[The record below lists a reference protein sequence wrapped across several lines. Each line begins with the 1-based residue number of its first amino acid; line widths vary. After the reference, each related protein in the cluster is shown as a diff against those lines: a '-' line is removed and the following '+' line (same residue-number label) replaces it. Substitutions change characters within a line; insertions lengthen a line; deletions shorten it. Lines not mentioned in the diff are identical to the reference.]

1 MTHKQIEKII
11 AVMGANNVRYNKKF
25 DIMLDLGF
33 YSDAA
38 ESLAE
43 EICGKLSE
51 ICEVADN
58 AGFNPAL
65 KKAAVKLVNM
75 VLKCGDEKITVAGLT
90 KLQQEYRKFAST
102 IKLPEVTKQPTVAAP
117 SAGAEVVTEYNC
129 RRCGG
134 ALLQKGEAQ
143 LKCKYCGSTYDMDS
157 VLEDTKK
164 MHDMFDTPQ
173 RETVNNLI
181 KNLYDAVNAEYVSSE
196 DVKNACLELKK
207 HIPDDFR
214 ANFYLTVIGNNIKDI
229 NAAIRAV
236 DVNRYYDDIEA
247 MVKFLIKSLETE
259 FLLEL
264 NNLIERAYKNRN
276 IMLYGKYATEIS
288 QQADKVAAGV
298 YSTKLPREVFVAYS
312 SKDMQH
318 VSELVEVLERQGLN
332 CFVAAR
338 NLRHG
343 KGSVED
349 YESAIKEAIDNCK
362 TIVFVSTTNSRS
374 FGCDAIKIELP
385 YVKKHDLENSPLEYR
400 NNYEAIPHKYKK
412 PRVEYRVESSTY
424 TNAADRITSEFFHGY
439 EWVLSPDAVADR
451 VVQQLVGEP
460 E

>member
-1 MTHKQIEKII
+1 MTHKEIEKMIS
-11 AVMGANNVRYNKKF
+11 VMSSNNIRYNKQF
-25 DIMLDLGF
+25 DIILDLGF

-51 ICEVADN
+51 ICVAIDN
-58 AGFNPAL
+58 AGVNPAL
-65 KKAAVKLVNM
+65 KKAAIKLVNM
-75 VLKCGDEKITVAGLT
+75 VLKCGDEKITVTGLT
-90 KLQQEYRKFAST
+90 KLQQEYRKFAAT
-102 IKLPEVTKQPTVAAP
+102 IKLPEVTKKPTDVP
-117 SAGAEVVTEYNC
+117 PVEKEVVTEYNC

-134 ALLQKGEAQ
+134 ALIQKGDAQ
-143 LKCKYCGSTYDMDS
+143 LKCKYCGSTYDMAS
-157 VLEDTKK
+157 VLEDTQK
-164 MHDMFDTPQ
+164 MQDMFDTPQ
-173 RETVNNLI
+173 REVVNNLI

-196 DVKNACLELKK
+196 AVKHACHELKK

-214 ANFYLTVIGNNIKDI
+214 ANFYLTVIGNNMKDI

-236 DVNRYYDDIEA
+236 DVNRYYDDVEA
-247 MVKFLIKSLETE
+247 MVRFLIKSLESE

-276 IMLYGKYATEIS
+276 IMLYGKFATEIS
-288 QQADKVAAGV
+288 EQADKVEAGV

-312 SKDMQH
+312 SKDMQY

-439 EWVLSPDAVADR
+439 EWVLSPDDVADR
-451 VVQQLVGEP
+451 IVKQLVGEL